1 MQTIR
6 ALLLLLAASVVTAA
20 QNPHEK
26 AAKYVQKRSAEP
38 VLSKHASRTENT
50 AHFLNKK
57 TASMTTYPLSRLLL
71 D

>member
-6 ALLLLLAASVVTAA
+6 ALLLLLAASVVAAA
-20 QNPHEK
+20 QNPHKK

-38 VLSKHASRTENT
+38 VLSQHASRGADT

-57 TASMTTYPLSRLLL
+57 TASMNMFSVVPSVS
-71 D
+71 

>member
-38 VLSKHASRTENT
+38 VVPKSTARAVNT
-50 AHFLNKK
+50 AQYLNKR
-57 TASMTTYPLSRLLL
+57 TASMTMFPLAPSIQ
-71 D
+71 